1 MALCAQVKED
11 MQTSAIPTSAPGDR
25 APTSEEPALIKMT
38 NQHAKLC
45 QATPV
50 RTMATA
56 HYPRSRVQQE
66 ELRVVPIVVE

>member
-1 MALCAQVKED
+1 MTLCAQVKED
-11 MQTSAIPTSAPGDR
+11 MQTSAIPRSAPGDR

-38 NQHAKLC
+38 NQHTKLD

-56 HYPRSRVQQE
+56 HYPHSRVQHE
-66 ELRVVPIVVE
+66 ELRVVPIVE

>member
-1 MALCAQVKED
+1 
-11 MQTSAIPTSAPGDR
+11 MQTNAIPTSAPGDAGDR

-38 NQHAKLC
+38 NQQTKLH

-56 HYPRSRVQQE
+56 HYLHSRVQQE
-66 ELRVVPIVVE
+66 ELRVVPTVE